1 MNYVACFGDSL
12 IQGYPYSN
20 QNSWIAEVEKYA
32 EVKMLNYGVCGEC
45 CDDILAR
52 LKTTTLPEH
61 VHHILFLGGANDVI
75 EGKPEKYI
83 LEDIAKLVKWCE
95 EKKYNL
101 CIVLPLISAEPM
113 LNVQLQSIG
122 RAVEEKYSDKV
133 CVMNLQPAVG
143 MSSLERRLAY
153 LDGVHP
159 KATTYKTMGKF
170 AAPLVMEWLEKT
182 TMAKLEEVAQEVE
195 AVMEEGF
202 ENIASCL
209 LATPAGNLRISAS
222 NKGIVEIAF
231 TDEDVTAFSET
242 ENKFLAEACKQLQEY
257 FAKERTTFD
266 LPLDVQGTEY
276 QEKVWEEL
284 KKIPY
289 GEVRTYQDI
298 ATALG
303 NPKSVRAVG
312 MANNRNPI
320 CIVVPCHRV
329 IGKNNKLTGYVGGV
343 EKKEYLLKL
352 EGVEL

>member
-52 LKTTTLPEH
+52 LKMTKLPEY
-61 VHHILFLGGANDVI
+61 VRHILFLGGANDI
-75 EGKPEKYI
+75 IQGKPEKYI

-95 EKKYNL
+95 ENHYEL

-113 LNVQLQSIG
+113 LNVQLQAIG
-122 RAVEEKYSDKV
+122 RAVEEKYADKV
-133 CVMNLQPAVG
+133 CLTNLQPAVG

-159 KATTYKTMGKF
+159 KATTYKTMGKY
-170 AAPLVMEWLEKT
+170 AAPLVMGWLEKT
-182 TMAKLEEVAQEVE
+182 SMAKLEEVAQEVE

-202 ENIASCL
+202 EDIASCL
-209 LATPAGNLRISAS
+209 METPVGNLRVSAS
-222 NKGIVEIAF
+222 DKGIVEIAF
-231 TDEDVTAFSET
+231 TDEEVTAFYAS
-242 ENKFLAEACKQLQEY
+242 ENKHLAEACKQLQEY
-257 FAKERTTFD
+257 FAKERTSFD
-266 LPLDVQGTEY
+266 LPLDVEGTDY
-276 QEKVWEEL
+276 QVSVWNEL
-284 KKIPY
+284 QKIPY

-303 NPKSVRAVG
+303 NPKAVRAVG

-329 IGKNNKLTGYVGGV
+329 VGKNNKLTGYAAGID
-343 EKKEYLLKL
+343 KKEYLLNL
-352 EGVEL
+352 ESGK

>member
-20 QNSWIAEVEKYA
+20 KNSWVAEAEKYA

-52 LKTTTLPEH
+52 LKMTKLPEY
-61 VHHILFLGGANDVI
+61 VRHILFLGGANDII

-83 LEDIAKLVKWCE
+83 LEDMAKLVKWCE
-95 EKKYNL
+95 EQQYSL

-113 LNVQLQSIG
+113 LNVQLQSLG
-122 RAVEEKYSDKV
+122 RALQEKYADKV
-133 CVMNLQPAVG
+133 FILDLQPAVG

-159 KATTYKTMGKF
+159 KAATYKAMGAY
-170 AAPLVMEWLEKT
+170 AAPLVSEWLEKT
-182 TMAKLEEVAQEVE
+182 SMAKLEEVAQELD
-195 AVMEEGF
+195 AVLEDGF
-202 ENIASCL
+202 EDIASCL

-231 TDEDVTAFSET
+231 TDEEVTAVCAN

-257 FAKERTTFD
+257 FAKERTSFD
-266 LPLDVQGTEY
+266 LTLDVQGTEF

-303 NPKSVRAVG
+303 NPKAVRAVG

-329 IGKNNKLTGYVGGV
+329 VGKNNKLTGYAGGV
-343 EKKEYLLKL
+343 EKKEYLLNL
-352 EGVEL
+352 ESGK